1 MKRLVLLA
9 GIAAIASPA
18 FAQNASLPATF
29 GTTTLQGGFT
39 PDPTSVAVVGGGEI
53 DASAGATGAA
63 GCVGMIADAPDY
75 RLNFTPGGLPLNIF
89 AESAGDVSLV
99 VNLPD
104 GSWACSDDA
113 YGFNPAL
120 TFENPMSG
128 QYDIWVGL
136 LDGDGITDLSF
147 SEIMTS
153 SGGGG
158 GGGAGPVGGSGLDL
172 SADPTFGTLNL
183 SAGFTPDPQMVELA
197 AGGSNDISTL
207 GGGCIGWAA
216 SAPDVRL
223 NYRAGD
229 FPLAFLAAGEGDV
242 ALAIN
247 LPDGSWVCDD
257 DSAGDLDALVVLQAP
272 QSGQYDIYVTH
283 VGDMEVNPSAVLAI
297 TETIP
302 AN

>member
-9 GIAAIASPA
+9 GIAAIANPA

-39 PDPTSVAVVGGGEI
+39 PDPTSVAVVAGGEI
-53 DASAGATGAA
+53 DASQRVSGAG
-63 GCVGMIADAPDY
+63 GCFGMIADAPDY

-104 GSWACSDDA
+104 GSWACNDDA
-113 YGFNPAL
+113 NGFNPAL
-120 TFENPMSG
+120 TFENPMPG

-136 LDGDGITDLSF
+136 VNGDGGTILSF
-147 SEIMTS
+147 SEVTTT
-153 SGGGG
+153 SGGMSSDE
-158 GGGAGPVGGSGLDL
+158 AGPADASGLDL

-183 SAGFTPDPQMVELA
+183 TAGFTPDPQVVELA
-197 AGGSNDISTL
+197 AGGGIDMSTVAP
-207 GGGCIGWAA
+207 GCVGFAA
-216 SAPDVRL
+216 AVPDVRL
-223 NYRAGD
+223 NYEAGN
-229 FPLAFLAAGEGDV
+229 FPLAFMAVSDTDV
-242 ALAIN
+242 ALAVN
-247 LPDGSWVCDD
+247 LPDGSWLCDD
-257 DSAGDLDALVVLQAP
+257 DSAGELDPFVVLANP
-272 QSGQYDIYVTH
+272 QSGQYDIFVTNV
-283 VGDMEVNPSAVLAI
+283 VGPEENPPAVLAI

>member
-1 MKRLVLLA
+1 MRA
-9 GIAAIASPA
+9 G
-18 FAQNASLPATF
+18 
-29 GTTTLQGGFT
+29 
-39 PDPTSVAVVGGGEI
+39 
-53 DASAGATGAA
+53 
-63 GCVGMIADAPDY
+63 
-75 RLNFTPGGLPLNIF
+75 
-89 AESAGDVSLV
+89 
-99 VNLPD
+99 
-104 GSWACSDDA
+104 WARE
-113 YGFNPAL
+113 L
-120 TFENPMSG
+120 T
-128 QYDIWVGL
+128 VGL

-158 GGGAGPVGGSGLDL
+158 GDGAGPVSGSGLDL

-183 SAGFTPDPQMVELA
+183 SAG
-197 AGGSNDISTL
+197 
-207 GGGCIGWAA
+207 
-216 SAPDVRL
+216 
-223 NYRAGD
+223 GD

-257 DSAGDLDALVVLQAP
+257 DSAGDFDALVVLQAP